1 MQLPA
6 YARLRFTRLQGEQ
19 PNQQGRDQLEVSKAI
34 SADGKTITL
43 QMPDLQK
50 CMTLRIR
57 YNIKG
62 AKGES
67 VRSEINCTI
76 NVLK

>member
-1 MQLPA
+1 MCI
-6 YARLRFTRLQGEQ
+6 
-19 PNQQGRDQLEVSKAI
+19 RDSSKATL

-43 QMPDLQK
+43 QMSDLQK

-57 YNIKG
+57 YNLKG
-62 AKGES
+62 AQGES

>member
-1 MQLPA
+1 MSN
-6 YARLRFTRLQGEQ
+6 
-19 PNQQGRDQLEVSKAI
+19 PNQQGRDQLEVSKVTL
-34 SADGKTITL
+34 SADGKIITL

>member
-1 MQLPA
+1 MRFP
-6 YARLRFTRLQGEQ
+6 RLTL
-19 PNQQGRDQLEVSKAI
+19 